1 MWVLGLLGLDP
12 NLRLSPEELAEL
24 AEAAERSGITV
35 TGYAARAA
43 LSAARQEMPPDAREF
58 AVQLFAVRRE
68 VARVGV
74 NLNQIARRLNG
85 QQAVPPATVEAALR
99 AARQALE
106 QVGETV

>member
-1 MWVLGLLGLDP
+1 MPRRFQYAGKFTI
-12 NLRLSPEELAEL
+12 RLTLAERRQL
-24 AEAAERSGITV
+24 G
-35 TGYAARAA
+35 ARAA
-43 LSAARQEMPPDAREF
+43 AAGLSLSRYLVEAGLADRVSTPRDRAQRDRA
-58 AVQLFAVRRE
+58 LFHLRK
-68 VARVGV
+68 VGV

>member
-1 MWVLGLLGLDP
+1 VPTPQDRAQRDRALFH
-12 NLRLSPEELAEL
+12 LRKA
-24 AEAAERSGITV
+24 
-35 TGYAARAA
+35 
-43 LSAARQEMPPDAREF
+43 
-58 AVQLFAVRRE
+58 
-68 VARVGV
+68 GV